1 MTVFITHAPDDAEA
15 AAAVETFLERRGH
28 FVHREDGSQG
38 FGPLTRSDVVV
49 MLWSTKALLMS
60 HRIMMERR
68 ALDAWAEGRLVLV
81 KLDHG
86 IMPVGLRDLK
96 AIEAT
101 FEPQRNIAFAA
112 VNKAIQ
118 DAMADARRLEGE
130 LARVEAPQARSPMA
144 VYDLAPKARTVSN
157 GGLWAWVLIGLLLL
171 GVALGAASLLAGV
184 SLMLWAVVS
193 GAVAICALAAVVAVS
208 AATARQDEVRRKR
221 AASGPTAGSAVPAPP
236 AAEEAEVGEAGGVV
250 FVSYAQA
257 DAALVSPVVE
267 DLKGAGQPV
276 WIDRDGI
283 VPEEGWVGE
292 IVRAIRAAERV
303 CVMCSKAAFESDRVK
318 REVYLADR
326 YRRPLTPLFLDD
338 AAPPSD
344 FEYLFAGL
352 QHLKL
357 TDLPAEGRGAALAQ
371 ALTVR

>member
-1 MTVFITHAPDDAEA
+1 
-15 AAAVETFLERRGH
+15 
-28 FVHREDGSQG
+28 
-38 FGPLTRSDVVV
+38 
-49 MLWSTKALLMS
+49 
-60 HRIMMERR
+60 
-68 ALDAWAEGRLVLV
+68 
-81 KLDHG
+81 
-86 IMPVGLRDLK
+86 
-96 AIEAT
+96 
-101 FEPQRNIAFAA
+101 
-112 VNKAIQ
+112 
-118 DAMADARRLEGE
+118 
-130 LARVEAPQARSPMA
+130 MA